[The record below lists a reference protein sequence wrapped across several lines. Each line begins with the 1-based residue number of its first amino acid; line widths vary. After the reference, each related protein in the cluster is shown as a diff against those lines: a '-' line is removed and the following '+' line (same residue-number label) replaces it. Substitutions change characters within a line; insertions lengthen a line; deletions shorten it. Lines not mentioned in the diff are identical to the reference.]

1 VSELLLLGVSHKT
14 APLSLR
20 ERVALL
26 AGQQESFLQDL
37 VGTRAIDE
45 AVVISTCNRT
55 EVYLVVTD
63 QVHAETAALGALAS
77 RAGIRPTEL
86 AEVVYAPRNCD
97 AARQLYRV
105 TAGLESMIVGEAEV
119 QGQVR
124 RAYESAVAARTN
136 GPLTNRLFNSALT
149 TGGRV
154 RAETAIGAG
163 GASISSV
170 AVDLAQETL
179 GDLADRHV
187 VIIGAG
193 ETAELTARALAAK
206 GVTTIFVANRHA
218 ARARS
223 LAERFGGSVLA
234 LDMLPDQLVRADMV
248 VASTASPHAILEEDE
263 LGLVMREREGRPLLL
278 LDIAVPRDVE
288 PGVGELEG
296 ITLVDVDGLQRV
308 VRRNLRVRKAEARGA
323 ERIVEEELERFAEW
337 LSAREVM
344 PTVGA
349 LRAHAL
355 GIVESV
361 LAENAA
367 RWETDADR
375 VRAEALARAVM
386 NRLLHEPTARLKAQG
401 GHARLQIARELFGL
415 EEGAAD
421 AAEAAEHAAGDN
433 VRELRRRRA

>member
-1 VSELLLLGVSHKT
+1 MSELLLLGVSHKT
-14 APLSLR
+14 APLALR

-26 AGQQESFLQDL
+26 AGQQEAFLQEL
-37 VGTRAIDE
+37 VAAPAIDE

-63 QVHAETAALGALAS
+63 QVQGETAALGALAS

-97 AARQLYRV
+97 AARQLFRV
-105 TAGLESMIVGEAEV
+105 ASGLESMIVGEAEV

-124 RAYESAVAARTN
+124 RAYEAAVSAGTA
-136 GPLTNRLFNSALT
+136 GPFANRLFNSALR

-154 RAETAIGAG
+154 RSETAIGAG

-170 AVDLAQETL
+170 AVDLAQDTL
-179 GDLADRHV
+179 GDLADLHV

-193 ETAELTARALAAK
+193 ETAELTARALADK

-223 LAERFGGSVLA
+223 LADRFGGSVLA
-234 LDMLPDQLVRADMV
+234 LDMLPDPLVRADMV
-248 VASTASPHAILEEDE
+248 VASTASPHAILEEAE
-263 LGLVMREREGRPLLL
+263 LGLVMRERDHRPLLL

-296 ITLVDVDGLQRV
+296 VTLIDVDGLQRTV
-308 VRRNLRVRKAEARGA
+308 ARNLNVRKAEARGA

-337 LSAREVM
+337 LAAREVM
-344 PTVGA
+344 PTVAA
-349 LRAHAL
+349 LRAHAM
-355 GIVESV
+355 GIVEAL
-361 LAENAA
+361 LAENAG
-367 RWETDADR
+367 RWETEADR
-375 VRAEALARAVM
+375 ARAEALARAVM
-386 NRLLHEPTARLKAQG
+386 NRLLHEPTARLKVQG

-415 EEGAAD
+415 ED
-421 AAEAAEHAAGDN
+421 AAPDAAGDN

>member
-1 VSELLLLGVSHKT
+1 MSELLLLGISHKT
-14 APLSLR
+14 ASLDLR

-26 AGQQESFLQDL
+26 NGQQEAFLHDL
-37 VGTRAIDE
+37 VATPAIDE

-55 EVYLVVTD
+55 EVYLVVSD
-63 QVHAETAALGALAS
+63 QVQAETAALGALAS

-86 AEVVYAPRNCD
+86 AEAVYAPRNCD

-105 TAGLESMIVGEAEV
+105 TAGLESMIVGESEV

-124 RAYESAVAARTN
+124 RAYEAAVAAGTS
-136 GPLTNRLFNSALT
+136 GQFSNRLFNSALR

-154 RAETAIGAG
+154 RAETGIGAG

-170 AVDLAQETL
+170 AVDLAQDTL

-193 ETAELTARALAAK
+193 ETAELTAKALAAK

-218 ARARS
+218 ARARA

-234 LDMLPDQLVRADMV
+234 LDMLPDQLARADMV

-263 LGLVMREREGRPLLL
+263 LGLVMRQRQGRPLLI

-288 PGVGELEG
+288 HGAGDLDGV
-296 ITLVDVDGLQRV
+296 TLVDVDGLQRTV
-308 VRRNLRVRKAEARGA
+308 QRNLRVREAEARGA
-323 ERIVEEELERFAEW
+323 ERIVEAELERFAEW

-355 GIVESV
+355 AIVESV
-361 LAENAA
+361 LAENEA

-375 VRAEALARAVM
+375 RRAETLARAVM

-401 GHARLQIARELFGL
+401 GHARLEIARELFGL
-415 EEGAAD
+415 EET
-421 AAEAAEHAAGDN
+421 AAEHTGDN

>member
-1 VSELLLLGVSHKT
+1 MSELLLLGVSHKT
-14 APLSLR
+14 APLDLR

-105 TAGLESMIVGEAEV
+105 AAGLESMIVGEAEV

-124 RAYESAVAARTN
+124 RGYETAVAAQTN
-136 GPLTNRLFNSALT
+136 GPLTNRLFNSALA

-179 GDLADRHV
+179 GDLGDLHV

-193 ETAELTARALAAK
+193 ETAELTARALSAK

-323 ERIVEEELERFAEW
+323 ERIVEQELERFAEW

-375 VRAEALARAVM
+375 ARAEALARAIM

-415 EEGAAD
+415 ED
-421 AAEAAEHAAGDN
+421 RAAEAAEQAAGDN

>member
-1 VSELLLLGVSHKT
+1 MSELLLLGVSHKT
-14 APLSLR
+14 APLALR

-26 AGQQESFLQDL
+26 AGQQSAFLQDL
-37 VGTRAIDE
+37 VTAPDIDE

-63 QVHAETAALGALAS
+63 QVRAETAALGALAS

-105 TAGLESMIVGEAEV
+105 AAGLESMIVGEAEV

-124 RAYESAVAARTN
+124 RAYEAAVEAGTN
-136 GPLTNRLFNSALT
+136 GALTNRLFNSALR
-149 TGGRV
+149 TGGRA

-179 GDLADRHV
+179 GDLADLHV

-234 LDMLPDQLVRADMV
+234 LDMLPDQLGQADMV
-248 VASTASPHAILEEDE
+248 VASTASPHAILGEQE
-263 LGLVMREREGRPLLL
+263 LALVMRERRGRPLLL

-288 PGVGELEG
+288 PGAGDLDGV
-296 ITLVDVDGLQRV
+296 TLVDVDGLQRS
-308 VRRNLRVRKAEARGA
+308 VRRNLQVREAEARGA

-337 LSAREVM
+337 LATMEVL
-344 PTVGA
+344 PTVAA
-349 LRAHAL
+349 LRAHA
-355 GIVESV
+355 GEIVER
-361 LAENAA
+361 LLGENAS
-367 RWETDADR
+367 RWETEADR
-375 VRAEALARAVM
+375 KRGEALARAVV
-386 NRLLHEPTARLKAQG
+386 NRLLHEPTTRLKAQG
-401 GHARLQIARELFGL
+401 GHGRLQIARELFGL
-415 EEGAAD
+415 EEGTPEPAEHD
-421 AAEAAEHAAGDN
+421 AADN